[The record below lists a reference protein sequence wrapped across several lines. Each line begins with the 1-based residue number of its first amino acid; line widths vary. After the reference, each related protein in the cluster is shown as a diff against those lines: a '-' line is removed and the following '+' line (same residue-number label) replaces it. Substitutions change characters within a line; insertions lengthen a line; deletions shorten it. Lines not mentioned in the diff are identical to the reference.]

1 MRLLSHEVLWSA
13 MRPRIALLQ
22 AVANKLPVSVPPRRT
37 ILRKRR
43 EDAHALHSSA
53 IAGRNEIFRA
63 LIR

>member
-13 MRPRIALLQ
+13 IRSRIALLQ
-22 AVANKLPVSVPPRRT
+22 AVANNSPVSVPPRRT
-37 ILRKRR
+37 KRR